1 MKIHRLALPL
11 VLLLLAL
18 ASAGPVLA
26 APAAATPSLK
36 ILTPADGAQLDAGEP
51 YPLQY
56 EIALGSG
63 DDHFHV
69 WVDGD
74 RSPGIHDLKGTYTLP
89 KLSPGDHVIT
99 LKLVDKGHVPTGPET
114 SIKVHVK

>member
-1 MKIHRLALPL
+1 MKIHRLILPFALS
-11 VLLLLAL
+11 LLL
-18 ASAGPVLA
+18 PVLA
-26 APAAATPSLK
+26 FAGTASLK
-36 ILTPADGAQLDAGEP
+36 ILSPSNEAQLDAGEP

-56 EIALGSG
+56 EIALGPG

-74 RSPGIHDLKGTYTLP
+74 RSPGIHDLKGIYTLP
-89 KLSPGDHVIT
+89 KMTPGDHVIT
-99 LKLVDKGHVPTGPET
+99 LKMVDKGHQPTGPQT

>member
-1 MKIHRLALPL
+1 MKIQRYVLSIILPL
-11 VLLLLAL
+11 FILAL
-18 ASAGPVLA
+18 ASAGPVNA
-26 APAAATPSLK
+26 VPAASLK
-36 ILTPADGAQLDAGEP
+36 ILTPADHAQLDAGES

-56 EIALGSG
+56 EIALGPG

-99 LKLVDKGHVPTGPET
+99 LKLLDKGHVPTG
-114 SIKVHVK
+114 

>member
-1 MKIHRLALPL
+1 MKIHRCALSI
-11 VLLLLAL
+11 LLLLAL
-18 ASAGPVLA
+18 ALASAGAVHA
-26 APAAATPSLK
+26 APAASLK
-36 ILTPADGAQLDAGEP
+36 ILSPADGAELDAGEP

-56 EIALGSG
+56 EIALGPG

-74 RSPGIHDLKGTYTLP
+74 RSPGIHDLKGIYTVP
-89 KLSPGDHVIT
+89 ALSPGDHVIT
-99 LKLVDKGHVPTGPET
+99 LKMVDKGHVPTGPQT